1 MKTFLLVFALA
12 VIALSFATARF
23 PQDAQAPGAEQG
35 SMAWH
40 RQVEHQHRQ
49 ERYFHEVQE
58 RAIQQQSRS
67 TRTIS
72 AKSANRDSRL
82 TEKDQ

>member
-1 MKTFLLVFALA
+1 MKTLLLVFALA
-12 VIALSFATARF
+12 VIALSFATAHF

-49 ERYFHEVQE
+49 ERYFQELQE
-58 RAIQQQSRS
+58 RAIQRFEEP
-67 TRTIS
+67 R
-72 AKSANRDSRL
+72 RL
-82 TEKDQ
+82 NDDLAPPLHE

>member
-1 MKTFLLVFALA
+1 MKTLLLVFVLA

-23 PQDAQAPGAEQG
+23 SQDAQAPGAEQG

-49 ERYFHEVQE
+49 ERYFQEVQE
-58 RAIQQQSRS
+58 RAIQRFEEP
-67 TRTIS
+67 R
-72 AKSANRDSRL
+72 RL
-82 TEKDQ
+82 NDDLAPPLHE